1 MSTTFIEHSQEVT
14 VLPLSKVDTIHSGYR
29 KGFFRDSNDGKIRK
43 GLCTVVT
50 ILTIPII
57 IILAGHPVAIIPQ
70 GEGVMI
76 CVGWGRVSRL

>member
-1 MSTTFIEHSQEVT
+1 MSKCQLPLWNILKVT

-29 KGFFRDSNDGKIRK
+29 KGFVRDLTINDGKIKK
-43 GLCTVVT
+43 GLRPVET

-57 IILAGHPVAIIPQ
+57 IILAGHPVAIISQ

-76 CVGWGRVSRL
+76 CVGWGK